1 MKRLFTGILV
11 ALVFMVFAGPTLSYA
26 GATYDKVN
34 KDGVVRVG
42 MMYNSIPAAYFN
54 DKNEWVGFDVD
65 TAEEVVKRI
74 GTSMGKQLKVE
85 RVKVNNISRISM
97 LTSGMIDM
105 SVANMTHKRER
116 DKTIDFSIT
125 YFFDG
130 QKILA
135 KKGKF
140 KSLKDFKG
148 KKLASQQGTTSEKN
162 AMELLKKLGDPNY
175 QKNVI
180 SFQDEPSCFLAL
192 QQGKVAGWT
201 TDSTILLGYAAKD
214 PGKYELVGDF
224 FSSEPYGM
232 GLPQDD
238 SAWRDAV
245 NFALQDMWA
254 DGTYKKIYDKW
265 YGASTP
271 YYFPLTEK
279 IEMWP

>member
-1 MKRLFTGILV
+1 MKKIGAVVLAVLV
-11 ALVFMVFAGPTLSYA
+11 VLAVGSPAFA
-26 GATYDKVN
+26 GATYEKV
-34 KDGVVRVG
+34 KKSGVVRVG

-65 TAEEVVKRI
+65 VAEEVVRRI
-74 GTSMGKQLKVE
+74 GASMGRELKAE
-85 RVKVNNISRISM
+85 RVKVNNKTRISF
-97 LTSGMIDM
+97 LTSDQIDM

-116 DKTIDFSIT
+116 DRTIDFSIT

-135 KKGKF
+135 KKGQF

-162 AMELLKKLGDPNY
+162 AMELLKRLGDKNY
-175 QKNVI
+175 MKNVI

-201 TDSTILLGYAAKD
+201 TDSTILLGYAAKE

-224 FSSEPYGM
+224 FSSEPYGI
-232 GLPQDD
+232 GVPQDD
-238 SAWRDAV
+238 SDWRDAI

-265 YGASTP
+265 YGPKTP
-271 YYFPLTEK
+271 YSFPLTEE

>member
-1 MKRLFTGILV
+1 MKKVLTGIVV
-11 ALVFMVFAGPTLSYA
+11 ALVLALLAGPAFA
-26 GATYDKVN
+26 GATYDKVE
-34 KDGVVRVG
+34 KTGVVRVG
-42 MMYNSIPAAYFN
+42 LMYNSIPAAYFN

-65 TAEEVVKRI
+65 IAEEVVKRI
-74 GTSMGKQLKVE
+74 GGYMGKDLKVE
-85 RVKVNNISRISM
+85 RIKLNNKTRISF
-97 LTSGMIDM
+97 LTSDQIDM

-148 KKLASQQGTTSEKN
+148 KKLASMQGTTSEKN
-162 AMELLKKLGDPNY
+162 AMELLKKLGDPNAT
-175 QKNVI
+175 KNVI

-192 QQGKVAGWT
+192 QQDKVAGWT
-201 TDSTILLGYAAKD
+201 TDSTILIGYAAKE

-224 FSSEPYGM
+224 FSSEPYGI
-232 GLPQDD
+232 GVPQND
-238 SAWRDAV
+238 SDWRDSI

-254 DGTYKKIYDKW
+254 DGTYMKIYDKW
-265 YGASTP
+265 YGPKTP
-271 YYFPLTEK
+271 YYFPMTEK

>member
-1 MKRLFTGILV
+1 MKKIITGVLAALVVV
-11 ALVFMVFAGPTLSYA
+11 ALSGPCFAGA
-26 GATYDKVN
+26 IHDRVG

-54 DKNEWVGFDVD
+54 EKNEWVGFDID
-65 TAEEVVKRI
+65 IADEVVKRI
-74 GTSMGKQLKVE
+74 GSQMGKNLKLE

-97 LTSGMIDM
+97 VTSGMIDM

-162 AMELLKKLGDPNY
+162 AMELLKKLGDPNW
-175 QKNVI
+175 QKDVI

-201 TDSTILLGYAAKD
+201 TDSTILLGYAAKE

-224 FSSEPYGM
+224 FSSEPYGIGM
-232 GLPQDD
+232 PQDD
-238 SAWRDAV
+238 SAWRDAI
-245 NFALQDMWA
+245 NFALQDMWN
-254 DGTYKKIYDKW
+254 DGTYKRIYDKW
-265 YGASTP
+265 YGPKTP

>member
-1 MKRLFTGILV
+1 
-11 ALVFMVFAGPTLSYA
+11 
-26 GATYDKVN
+26 
-34 KDGVVRVG
+34 
-42 MMYNSIPAAYFN
+42 
-54 DKNEWVGFDVD
+54 
-65 TAEEVVKRI
+65 
-74 GTSMGKQLKVE
+74 
-85 RVKVNNISRISM
+85 M
-97 LTSGMIDM
+97 LTSNMIDM

-162 AMELLKKLGDPNY
+162 AVALLKRLGDPNAE
-175 QKNVI
+175 KDVI

-214 PGKYELVGDF
+214 PGKYELVGEF
-224 FSSEPYGM
+224 FSSEPYGIGM
-232 GLPQDD
+232 PQDD
-238 SAWRDAV
+238 SAWRGAI

-265 YGASTP
+265 YGPTTP
-271 YYFPLTEK
+271 YFFPLTEK

>member
-1 MKRLFTGILV
+1 
-11 ALVFMVFAGPTLSYA
+11 
-26 GATYDKVN
+26 
-34 KDGVVRVG
+34 

-74 GTSMGKQLKVE
+74 GASMGKQLKVE

-135 KKGKF
+135 KKGKY
-140 KSLKDFKG
+140 KALKDFKG

-192 QQGKVAGWT
+192 QQDKVAGWT

-232 GLPQDD
+232 GVVQDD
-238 SAWRDAV
+238 SAWRDAI

-265 YGASTP
+265 YGPSTP
-271 YYFPLTEK
+271 YSFPLTEK

>member
-65 TAEEVVKRI
+65 MAEEVVKRI
-74 GTSMGKQLKVE
+74 GASMGKQLKVE

-97 LTSGMIDM
+97 LTSGMIDL

-140 KSLKDFKG
+140 KGLKDFKG

-245 NFALQDMWA
+245 NFALQDIWS

-265 YGASTP
+265 YGAGTP

>member
-1 MKRLFTGILV
+1 MKKVFTGVILAL
-11 ALVFMVFAGPTLSYA
+11 ALVIFAGPTLCYA

-34 KDGVVRVG
+34 KDGAVRVG

-54 DKNEWVGFDVD
+54 EKNEWVGFDID
-65 TAEEVVKRI
+65 IAEEVVKRI
-74 GTSMGKQLKVE
+74 GGYMGKELKVE

-162 AMELLKKLGDPNY
+162 AVELLKKLGDPNAT
-175 QKNVI
+175 KNVI

-192 QQGKVAGWT
+192 QQDKVVGWT

-224 FSSEPYGM
+224 FSSEPYGI
-232 GLPQDD
+232 GTPQND
-238 SAWRDAV
+238 SDWRDAI
-245 NFALQDMWA
+245 NFAIQDMWA

-265 YGASTP
+265 YGPNTP
-271 YYFPLTEK
+271 YFFPLTEK